1 MGGVVRVSCKLIA
14 ESMDLRLVLAILGG
28 IVLAWA
34 FLLVLL
40 WLCRPKNVPLRDALR
55 IVPDILRLVRSLVAD
70 RTMPRRVRISLV
82 VLVVWLISPID
93 PVPEFLPVIGPLD
106 DVVVAVLVLRYVRR
120 RLGEDELRRRWP
132 GTDDGFA
139 LLKGILG

>member
-1 MGGVVRVSCKLIA
+1 MDVRLLLGIVGGL
-14 ESMDLRLVLAILGG
+14 
-28 IVLAWA
+28 VLAWA

-40 WLCRPKNVPLRDALR
+40 WIFRPKNVPLREAIR

-70 RTMPRRVRISLV
+70 RGVPLGVRISLV
-82 VLVVWLISPID
+82 VLVVWLVSPID
-93 PVPEFLPVIGPLD
+93 LVPEFVPVIGPLD

-120 RLGEDELRRRWP
+120 RLGEPELRRRWA